1 MASEDLKLIS
11 SNELFKRE
19 LNELEQMKMD
29 LEQSKNELIMAQTK
43 YHQRVSDYETKFEQL
58 HCQAEK
64 VQQEQNEKETN
75 LLNATAEWLDIET
88 KLKSSVMSPNERVKL
103 NVGGRH
109 FQTTMETLTK
119 HSEETITYFK
129 ALLSRQWQ
137 LEKDP
142 KDESIFIDRDG
153 DLFEYILQYLRS
165 GNIPI
170 DLDDNLLRRDLIV
183 EAQFYKLDTLVNLLN
198 SPSTKKEGIPQVT
211 SSSDSKKL
219 YRDTKIL
226 SVNSQIELNK
236 LSGYDNQQWQLI
248 YRASHDGYTAKV
260 FHLLCDGCFP
270 TMCVIRSENGFIFG
284 GFTSVPWS
292 SINQDIWDTS
302 AFLFTLK
309 NPHGIKPTK
318 YPILERAV
326 DFAVDHNPNEGPTFG
341 SAQHGG
347 VDLLL
352 HSPFSDYNNR
362 TFFPQ
367 SYQDTTKK
375 GRLTFTGDAYFAC
388 DDIEIFT
395 LI

>member
-1 MASEDLKLIS
+1 
-11 SNELFKRE
+11 
-19 LNELEQMKMD
+19 
-29 LEQSKNELIMAQTK
+29 
-43 YHQRVSDYETKFEQL
+43 
-58 HCQAEK
+58 
-64 VQQEQNEKETN
+64 
-75 LLNATAEWLDIET
+75 
-88 KLKSSVMSPNERVKL
+88 
-103 NVGGRH
+103 
-109 FQTTMETLTK
+109 METLTK

-153 DLFEYILQYLRS
+153 DLFEYILQYLRTD
-165 GNIPI
+165 NTPI

-183 EAQFYKLDTLVNLLN
+183 ESQFYKLDTLVNLLN
-198 SPSTKKEGIPQVT
+198 SASTRKERIPQVA

-248 YRASHDGYTAKV
+248 YRASRDGYTAKV
-260 FHLLCDGCFP
+260 FHQSCDGCFP
-270 TMCVIRSENGFIFG
+270 TMCVIRSKNGFIFG

-318 YPILERAV
+318 YPIFERAV
-326 DFAVDHNPNEGPTFG
+326 EFALDHNLNKGPTFG
-341 SAQHGG
+341 SVRYGG
-347 VDLLL
+347 EDLTLR
-352 HSPFSDYNNR
+352 SPFNGYENR
-362 TFFPQ
+362 TSFPH
-367 SYQDTTKK
+367 SYQDRTDK
-375 GRLTFTGDAYFAC
+375 GHLTFTGEPYFTC
-388 DDIEIFT
+388 DDVEIFT